1 MNLDELKNT
10 WKEEDKNLERNIQLN
25 ENLLLTMNL
34 ENTTGAFNKLLN
46 KSLIG
51 RNLALLYCI
60 ISIGTA
66 ILIIEEIAY
75 SLPAILG
82 GLAMLWSFVSHL
94 SIEKPNYTVSL
105 VQLQKTICNFRIHM
119 AANAKYDIAIV
130 AFWLVTLAPIYL
142 KYVYNISLY
151 TNLKALSIFFLIS
164 VVALTVMTAVSRKT
178 YKKYDQILKNSEA
191 YLTKLIEF
199 ENR

>member
-25 ENLLLTMNL
+25 ENLLFTMNL

-94 SIEKPNYTVSL
+94 AIEKPNYTVSL

-130 AFWLVTLAPIYL
+130 AFWLLTLAPIYL

>member
-10 WKEEDKNLERNIQLN
+10 WKEEDKHLENKIRLN
-25 ENLLLTMNL
+25 ENLLLKMNL
-34 ENTTGAFNKLLN
+34 ENTTGAINKIIN

-51 RNLALLYCI
+51 RNLALLYCF

-66 ILIIEEIAY
+66 VMIIEEIAY
-75 SLPAILG
+75 SLPAIMG

-94 SIEKPNYTVSL
+94 AIEKPNYTVSL

-130 AFWLVTLAPIYL
+130 AFWLLTLAPIYL
-142 KYVYNISLY
+142 KYIYKIPVYSNP
-151 TNLKALSIFFLIS
+151 KALSIFVLIS
-164 VVALTVMTAVSRKT
+164 VVVLTVMIAVSQKA

-191 YLTKLIEF
+191 YLSKLIEF
-199 ENR
+199 ENK